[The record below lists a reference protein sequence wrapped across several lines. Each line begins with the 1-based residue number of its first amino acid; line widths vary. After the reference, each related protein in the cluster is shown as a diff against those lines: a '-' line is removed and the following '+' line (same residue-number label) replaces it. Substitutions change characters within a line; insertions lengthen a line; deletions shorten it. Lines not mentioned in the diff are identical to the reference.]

1 MRYNSD
7 YSYLDTPRCEFT
19 VGSATIVT
27 GLSFLIVVLHVLL
40 TNNMYMQKKLATRDI
55 PIFGVRKTR
64 CSEGGRIMLKEN
76 PFIDISLHLIL
87 IVER

>member
-1 MRYNSD
+1 MRYTSD

-27 GLSFLIVVLHVLL
+27 GLSFLIAVLHGLL

-55 PIFGVRKTR
+55 PIFG
-64 CSEGGRIMLKEN
+64 LKKN
-76 PFIDISLHLIL
+76 QM
-87 IVER
+87 